1 MSKLNKDILFL
12 IFEELKDDKDSLFSS
27 ILVNKNWCEVAIP
40 ILWKDPWKNLIKER
54 LLLETVV
61 SFLTNESRDYMI
73 SHGLNLLIKP
83 DKPPLFNYI
92 SFCRY
97 LNLHKLER
105 IIYTIRNI
113 KEEIKWSMISE
124 EIFKL
129 FINKNNRFT
138 HLIIPYGY
146 KRQIQY
152 LSGFEH
158 CFSELESLR
167 CDVKTNQG
175 FLNGL
180 AQVCKSIKKLV
191 VNVRV
196 INKPGIIDLIEA
208 QTKLEDV
215 RFVFDLMTRRI
226 DDILFYRICGKS
238 LVKRANTIRHLQ
250 VNNELIPNLSS
261 YVNLIS
267 LEIGTHEHNA
277 SWNNLENVSLP
288 SLRILKAHKVP
299 TNILVN
305 FIENNKGILLEIKI
319 SDISFEV
326 HTKKLIQAIY
336 NNCPNLQYLELIIN
350 DDDILELENLLINCR
365 HLDGLI
371 LNVFNINT
379 DEMGWDRL
387 FEILIK
393 RASKNLFKFKFIHRT
408 TIKFEAL
415 KNFFEN
421 WKNRKPMLL
430 HFIEMFHLS
439 SKHLSLIESFKKK
452 GIIKIFYHDKFS
464 YGFDDF
470 EWIKMR

>member
-1 MSKLNKDILFL
+1 
-12 IFEELKDDKDSLFSS
+12 
-27 ILVNKNWCEVAIP
+27 
-40 ILWKDPWKNLIKER
+40 
-54 LLLETVV
+54 
-61 SFLTNESRDYMI
+61 
-73 SHGLNLLIKP
+73 
-83 DKPPLFNYI
+83 
-92 SFCRY
+92 
-97 LNLHKLER
+97 
-105 IIYTIRNI
+105 
-113 KEEIKWSMISE
+113 MISE

-277 SWNNLENVSLP
+277 SWNN
-288 SLRILKAHKVP
+288 
-299 TNILVN
+299 
-305 FIENNKGILLEIKI
+305 
-319 SDISFEV
+319 
-326 HTKKLIQAIY
+326 
-336 NNCPNLQYLELIIN
+336 
-350 DDDILELENLLINCR
+350 
-365 HLDGLI
+365 
-371 LNVFNINT
+371 
-379 DEMGWDRL
+379 
-387 FEILIK
+387 
-393 RASKNLFKFKFIHRT
+393 
-408 TIKFEAL
+408 
-415 KNFFEN
+415 
-421 WKNRKPMLL
+421 
-430 HFIEMFHLS
+430 
-439 SKHLSLIESFKKK
+439 
-452 GIIKIFYHDKFS
+452 
-464 YGFDDF
+464 
-470 EWIKMR
+470 

>member
-12 IFEELKDDKDSLFSS
+12 IFEELKDDKKSLYSS
-27 ILVNKNWCEVAIP
+27 ILINKIWCEVAIP

-54 LLLETVV
+54 SLLETVV
-61 SFLTNESRDYMI
+61 SFLTNESRNYMI
-73 SHGLNLLIKP
+73 SQGLNLLIKP

-113 KEEIKWSMISE
+113 KEEIKWSIIRE

-129 FINKNNRFT
+129 FINKNNRFI

-146 KRQIQY
+146 KRQIQQ
-152 LSGFEH
+152 LSGFEN
-158 CFSELESLR
+158 CFSELETLR
-167 CDVKTNQG
+167 CDVKTDQD
-175 FLNGL
+175 FLHGL

-196 INKPGIIDLIEA
+196 INKRGIIDLIEA
-208 QTKLEDV
+208 QTKLNEV
-215 RFVFDLMTRRI
+215 RFGFDLMTRRI
-226 DDILFYRICGKS
+226 DDTSFYRICGKS
-238 LVKRANTIRHLQ
+238 LVKHANTIRHLQ

-261 YVNLIS
+261 YVNLVS
-267 LEIGTHEHNA
+267 LEVGTHEHNT
-277 SWNNLENVSLP
+277 SWSNLENVSLP

-326 HTKKLIQAIY
+326 YTKKLIQAIY

-350 DDDILELENLLINCR
+350 DDDILELENLFINCQ
-365 HLDGLI
+365 HLNGLI
-371 LNVFNINT
+371 LNIFNINT

-387 FEILIK
+387 FDILIK
-393 RASKNLFKFKFIHRT
+393 KAPKNLYKFKFIHRT

-421 WKNRKPMLL
+421 WKGRRPMLL

-439 SKHLSLIESFKKK
+439 SRHLNLIEAYKKE

-464 YGFDDF
+464 HGFDDF